1 MMWSDPHAY
10 ATSGQSRGRRPH
22 AAVLVIFGASG
33 DLTQRKLMPAL
44 YNLALE
50 DRLPERF
57 SVIGY
62 ARSEITHEAF
72 REKMRES
79 VRQFSR
85 TGLKDE
91 TVWNQFAGNLYYV
104 RGGYED
110 PEGYHALKELIDG
123 FEHGT
128 RVLPVRLFYLA
139 TPPDLYGSVVERIAA
154 SGLIV
159 RETGGES
166 RMRVVIEK
174 PFGTDLE
181 TAREL
186 NRRMHEALDESQ
198 IYRID
203 HYLGKETVQNLMVF
217 RFANA
222 VFEPVWNR
230 RYVDH
235 VQITAAETVG
245 VENRGGYYD
254 QAGVVRDMFQ
264 NHLLQLL
271 CLTAMEPPVTM
282 AADDVRDEKGKLLK
296 AVRRIAPEEVALAA
310 VRGQYGPGIVDG
322 KPALGYRDEPGVARD
337 SSTVTFAAIKF
348 FIDNWR
354 WESVP
359 FYLRSGKRLSKRV
372 TEVAIEFKRPPL
384 LLFKSHA
391 VGPVNPNVLVMRIQ
405 PDEGVSLTFEVKP
418 PGPDMTICPLSL
430 DFKYEEAFGSSPPE
444 AYETLLEDCIE
455 GNSTLFTRHDWVEA
469 AWSLVDPIIQV
480 WNLSKPKNFPNS
492 PAGSWGPQEADEFMA
507 RDGRRWRQPDVR
519 VSGCS

>member
-1 MMWSDPHAY
+1 MLSDPHAY
-10 ATSGQSRGRRPH
+10 ATGGQSQRRRPH
-22 AAVLVIFGASG
+22 AAILIIFGASG
-33 DLTQRKLMPAL
+33 DLSQRKLMPAL

-62 ARSEITHEAF
+62 ARSEMTHEGF

-79 VRQFSR
+79 VREFSR

-91 TVWNQFAGNLYYV
+91 GVWNQFAAHLYYV

-110 PEGYHALKELIDG
+110 PDGYRALKDFMDG
-123 FEHGT
+123 FDHGS

-139 TPPDLYGSVVERIAA
+139 TPPDLYGTVVERISAA
-154 SGLIV
+154 GLAV
-159 RETGGES
+159 RETSGEN

-174 PFGTDLE
+174 PFGTDLL

-186 NRRMHEALDESQ
+186 NHRVHEVLDESQ
-198 IYRID
+198 VYRID

-271 CLTAMEPPVTM
+271 CLTAMEPPV
-282 AADDVRDEKGKLLK
+282 ALSADDVRDEKGKLLK
-296 AVRRIAPEEVALAA
+296 SVRLIAPEEVAGAA
-310 VRGQYGPGIVDG
+310 VRGQYGPGKVAG
-322 KPALGYRDEPGVARD
+322 KALLGYREEPGVAKD
-337 SSTVTFAAIKF
+337 SPTVTYAAIKF

-354 WESVP
+354 WEGVP
-359 FYLRSGKRLSKRV
+359 FYLRSGKRMAKRV
-372 TEVAIEFKRPPL
+372 SEVAIQFKRPPL

-391 VGPVNPNVLVMRIQ
+391 VDAVNPNVLVMRIQ

-418 PGPDMTICPLSL
+418 PGPDMLISPLSL
-430 DFKYEEAFGSSPPE
+430 DFNYEEAFGSSPPE
-444 AYETLLEDCIE
+444 AYEALLEDCIE
-455 GNSTLFTRHDWVEA
+455 GDSTLFTRHDWVEA
-469 AWSLVDPIIQV
+469 AWCLVDPIIQV
-480 WNLSKPKNFPNS
+480 WKLSRPKNFSNYE
-492 PAGSWGPQEADEFMA
+492 AGSWGPKEAEEFMA
-507 RDGRRWRQPDVR
+507 RDGRRWRQP
-519 VSGCS
+519 